1 MKTLKHL
8 KEDIQFEDIPLEERK
23 FTIAQRIK
31 AGQRMKRRAKIIA
44 RARQRALRKM
54 ASTETLMQRAM
65 RSAKLNKKKQLA
77 HGKNYADLSPGQKQM
92 ISDKLV
98 RFLPRIKK
106 MAKRLVKVKRQQEL
120 KRKRG

>member
-44 RARQRALRKM
+44 
-54 ASTETLMQRAM
+54 
-65 RSAKLNKKKQLA
+65 
-77 HGKNYADLSPGQKQM
+77 
-92 ISDKLV
+92 
-98 RFLPRIKK
+98 
-106 MAKRLVKVKRQQEL
+106 
-120 KRKRG
+120 